1 MKLRLL
7 LMGCIISAIGSILLA
22 TRGLAADFAGLLG
35 VGIVL
40 LVLGLLWK

>member
-22 TRGLAADFAGLLG
+22 ARGFAVDFAGLLG

-40 LVLGLLWK
+40 LFLGLLWK